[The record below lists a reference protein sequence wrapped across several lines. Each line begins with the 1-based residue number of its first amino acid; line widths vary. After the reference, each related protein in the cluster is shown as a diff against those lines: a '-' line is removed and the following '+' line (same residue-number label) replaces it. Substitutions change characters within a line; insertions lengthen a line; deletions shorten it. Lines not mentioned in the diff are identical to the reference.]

1 MFDMIK
7 RNVTFDKEK
16 LLMYAYDKTI
26 HYFPNFFTL
35 DFVKGKTEFK
45 VVKDDS
51 YYRFR
56 VTRSVGG
63 VYFLSL
69 YYERKRTPSNIFTS
83 SSLSHLFQDVYDFIF
98 C

>member
-1 MFDMIK
+1 M
-7 RNVTFDKEK
+7 
-16 LLMYAYDKTI
+16 LYAYYKTI
-26 HYFPNFFTL
+26 HNFPYFLTL
-35 DFVKGKTEFK
+35 DFVKGKTAFK
-45 VVKDDS
+45 VVKDDT

-69 YYERKRTPSNIFTS
+69 YHERKRTLSNSFTS
-83 SSLSHLFQDVYDFIF
+83 ASLTHLLQDVYDYIF

>member
-1 MFDMIK
+1 MFGIIK

-16 LLMYAYDKTI
+16 LLMYSYHKGI
-26 HYFPNFFTL
+26 HYFPNFSTL

-45 VVKDDS
+45 VVKDDT

-69 YYERKRTPSNIFTS
+69 YHERKRTASNIFTS
-83 SSLSHLFQDVYDFIF
+83 SSLSHLFQDVYDYIF